1 MQKRLSAIL
10 LAVVMLITVM
20 AGNCASVFAS
30 EGDTVSVYFMARG
43 VNAEDKT
50 PVVSYECTKLT
61 VPADCSVADVTE
73 AVNNGSDEV
82 VSGSGLSWY
91 NELFGQ
97 ASGLTSMY
105 SGWMYYVDSYD
116 YVPVTADQYTVK
128 DGMFILWEY
137 VSDFDEN
144 WNAVITDPVDF
155 EAEKAKADNGTT
167 DDGTTD
173 DGTTD
178 DGTTDGYITVYFMA
192 RGASTTDNTVHTTLV
207 EPIKL
212 KVNKGVTV
220 SDITAAMSDDADYV
234 VSGSGLAWYDTLFG
248 QGSGLTSVYSGWSY
262 YVDDYSYVSFLSN
275 EYVAEDNMFILWDYT
290 IDFDENWNTINN
302 DPVDFSAARESADKK
317 LTVDITNG
325 VLRGDA
331 TNDGIV
337 TASDAAFTLQ
347 KTLDPNTEIN
357 EGLAD
362 INRDGVLT
370 ANDAALILG
379 IALNV

>member
-1 MQKRLSAIL
+1 
-10 LAVVMLITVM
+10 
-20 AGNCASVFAS
+20 
-30 EGDTVSVYFMARG
+30 
-43 VNAEDKT
+43 
-50 PVVSYECTKLT
+50 
-61 VPADCSVADVTE
+61 
-73 AVNNGSDEV
+73 
-82 VSGSGLSWY
+82 
-91 NELFGQ
+91 
-97 ASGLTSMY
+97 
-105 SGWMYYVDSYD
+105 
-116 YVPVTADQYTVK
+116 
-128 DGMFILWEY
+128 
-137 VSDFDEN
+137 
-144 WNAVITDPVDF
+144 
-155 EAEKAKADNGTT
+155 
-167 DDGTTD
+167 
-173 DGTTD
+173 
-178 DGTTDGYITVYFMA
+178 MA
-192 RGASTTDNTVHTTLV
+192 RGANTTDNTVHTTLV

-220 SDITAAMSDDADYV
+220 SDITVAMSDDTDYV

-275 EYVAEDNMFILWDYT
+275 EYVAKDNMFILWDYT

-302 DPVDFSAARESADKK
+302 DPVDFVSARESADKK

-325 VLRGDA
+325 VLRGDV